1 METRTHSDDVRFV
14 IKMLP
19 SHRIARMAFVATCV
33 LGVTGPAR
41 AADRDPAA
49 AEALFREGRK
59 LSDGGDHRGACEKF
73 KESFRLDPTV
83 GTTFNIADCEER
95 LGNLAEAWSLFGE
108 VAQRLPSG
116 DRRKTIA
123 GERQAALEP
132 RLSKLRI
139 VLDPGAPAGTRV
151 ARDGVSLGGASLGTD
166 LPVNPGEHAIVVE
179 AEGRSPR
186 RYPVTLAEGQQQTL
200 VVTAGDEKEQKTGPS
215 GTSPASREP
224 KSEGGNGRT
233 LGYVLGGV
241 GIAGV
246 VTGVVAGTLML
257 HQKSVLDDNC
267 NADKKCSPAGL
278 DAASSGHTLGI
289 VTTVGLVTGALGL
302 GAGAYFLFTAA
313 PARDGTPTASAAITG
328 QF

>member
-1 METRTHSDDVRFV
+1 MNEILLRRTAC
-14 IKMLP
+14 I
-19 SHRIARMAFVATCV
+19 AFVGACA
-33 LGVTGPAR
+33 LGVARAAR

-73 KESFRLDPTV
+73 KESFRLDPTI

-108 VAQRLPSG
+108 VAQRLPAG

-123 GERQAALEP
+123 GERQTALEP
-132 RLSKLRI
+132 RLSRLRI
-139 VLDPGAPAGTRV
+139 VLEPGAPSGARV
-151 ARDGVSLGGASLGTD
+151 ARDGVSLGTASLGTD
-166 LPVNPGEHAIVVE
+166 LPVNPGGHVVVVE
-179 AEGRSPR
+179 ADGRSPR

-200 VVTAGDEKEQKTGPS
+200 MVTAGAESETKTETHGIS
-215 GTSPASREP
+215 EAPAEP
-224 KSEGGNGRT
+224 RHDGKT

-246 VTGVVAGTLML
+246 VTGIVAGTLML

-267 NADKKCSPAGL
+267 NADRKCNPAGL
-278 DAASSGHTLGI
+278 DAASAGHTLGI

-302 GAGAYFLFTAA
+302 GGGAYFLFTAA
-313 PARDGTPTASAAITG
+313 PARDGTSTATAALIG
-328 QF
+328 RF